1 MAELDDDDD
10 VAEGMSCSGPPTDP
24 APTDPASEALCFL
37 FAVLETA
44 PSSDALLAATEGLD
58 TGTIAD
64 DDNDDDAGVT
74 DDDDGNDE
82 DGLSSVL
89 IEVSSAAV

>member
-37 FAVLETA
+37 FAVLGTA
-44 PSSDALLAATEGLD
+44 PSSGALLAATEGLD

-64 DDNDDDAGVT
+64 E
-74 DDDDGNDE
+74 DE
-82 DGLSSVL
+82 LSSVF